1 MLQLVFSS
9 RSQMSP
15 QISDVS
21 NGVGAGRRAVRVALT
36 SLGLL
41 LALVA
46 APARGG
52 QVASPPP
59 APAGQTAAPALSR
72 EQIREFL
79 LTANIIKAKDTVKGV
94 TRPLRMT
101 LSDGTLTHDAAFS
114 TVDEHK
120 NIERFEG
127 GRAELDFVDSYKFSL
142 AAYKVAELVGLDHMM
157 PVHVE
162 REWRGKKGA
171 LAWWVDA
178 KMDEGER
185 LKSKV
190 TIPNPAAWNQQ
201 MYRMRV
207 FMQLVADTDRNVGN
221 LLIDADWKLW
231 MIDFTRA
238 FRRNK
243 SVLSDKDLKK
253 CDRELLAKLRTL
265 TAEQV
270 AAATKPYLTNAEVV
284 PLLSRRD
291 QIVKL
296 FDALAARNGEAQV
309 LY

>member
-1 MLQLVFSS
+1 MSQQIIGMWSHG
-9 RSQMSP
+9 RSAAP
-15 QISDVS
+15 ARI
-21 NGVGAGRRAVRVALT
+21 ALAT
-36 SLGLL
+36 LGLL
-41 LALVA
+41 LALFTAAARGEQGA
-46 APARGG
+46 APLPA
-52 QVASPPP
+52 ASA
-59 APAGQTAAPALSR
+59 APTAAPALSR
-72 EQIREFL
+72 DQIRQFL
-79 LTANIIKAKDTVKGV
+79 ETAPIIKGKDTVKGV
-94 TRPLRMT
+94 TRPMRVT

-127 GRAELDFVDSYKFSL
+127 GRVELDFVDSYKFTL

-162 REWRGKKGA
+162 REWRGRKGA

-185 LKSKV
+185 LRSKV
-190 TIPNPAAWNQQ
+190 QVPNPAAWNEQ
-201 MYRMRV
+201 MDRMRV

-221 LLIDADWKLW
+221 ILIDADWKVWL
-231 MIDFTRA
+231 IDFTRA

-243 SVLSDKDLKK
+243 SLLSDKDLKK
-253 CDRELLAKLRTL
+253 CDRELLARLRAL

-270 AAATKPYLTNAEVV
+270 AAATKPYLTDAEIG
-284 PLLSRRD
+284 PLLARRD
-291 QIVKL
+291 HIVKL

>member
-1 MLQLVFSS
+1 M
-9 RSQMSP
+9 P
-15 QISDVS
+15 QQITDVS
-21 NGVGAGRRAVRVALT
+21 RRGRRSARATRLALA
-36 SLGLL
+36 SLWLL
-41 LALVA
+41 LALPVA
-46 APARGG
+46 AASAG
-52 QVASPPP
+52 QAAEAP
-59 APAGQTAAPALSR
+59 APAPTAQTAAPTLPR
-72 EQIREFL
+72 EQIRQFL
-79 LTANIIKAKDTVKGV
+79 ETAPIIKGKATVKGV
-94 TRPLRMT
+94 TRPMRVT

-120 NIERFEG
+120 NVERFEG
-127 GRAELDFVDSYKFSL
+127 GRVELDFVDSYKFSL
-142 AAYKVAELVGLDHMM
+142 AAYKIAELVGLDHMM

-162 REWRGKKGA
+162 REWRGQKGA

-185 LKSKV
+185 LKNKV
-190 TIPNPAAWNQQ
+190 PVPNPAAWNEQ

-238 FRRNK
+238 FRRTK

-253 CDRELLAKLRTL
+253 CDRELLAKLRALTL
-265 TAEQV
+265 EQV
-270 AAATKPYLTNAEVV
+270 TVATRPYLTKAEIA
-284 PLLSRRD
+284 PLMARRD

>member
-1 MLQLVFSS
+1 MSQQIIGMWSHG
-9 RSQMSP
+9 RS
-15 QISDVS
+15 
-21 NGVGAGRRAVRVALT
+21 AERARIALA

-41 LALVA
+41 LALFT
-46 APARGG
+46 APARGEQG
-52 QVASPPP
+52 AAPPP
-59 APAGQTAAPALSR
+59 AASAAQTAAPALSR
-72 EQIREFL
+72 DQIRQFL
-79 LTANIIKAKDTVKGV
+79 ETAPIIKGKDTVKGV
-94 TRPLRMT
+94 TRPMRVT

-127 GRAELDFVDSYKFSL
+127 GRVELDFVDSYKFTL

-162 REWRGKKGA
+162 REWRGRKGA

-185 LKSKV
+185 LRSKV
-190 TIPNPAAWNQQ
+190 QVPNPAAWNEQ

-207 FMQLVADTDRNVGN
+207 FMQLVADTDRNMGN
-221 LLIDADWKLW
+221 ILIDADWKVW

-243 SVLSDKDLKK
+243 SLLSDKDLKK
-253 CDRELLAKLRTL
+253 CDRELLARLRAL

-270 AAATKPYLTNAEVV
+270 AAATKPYLTDAEIG
-284 PLLSRRD
+284 PLLARRD
-291 QIVKL
+291 HIVKL

>member
-1 MLQLVFSS
+1 M
-9 RSQMSP
+9 P
-15 QISDVS
+15 QQITDVS
-21 NGVGAGRRAVRVALT
+21 RRGRRSARATRLALA
-36 SLGLL
+36 SLWLL
-41 LALVA
+41 LALPV
-46 APARGG
+46 APASAG
-52 QVASPPP
+52 QAAEAP
-59 APAGQTAAPALSR
+59 APAPIAQTAAPTLPR
-72 EQIREFL
+72 EQIRQFL
-79 LTANIIKAKDTVKGV
+79 ETAPIIKGKATVKGV
-94 TRPLRMT
+94 TRPMRVT

-120 NIERFEG
+120 NVERFEG
-127 GRAELDFVDSYKFSL
+127 GRVELDFVDSYKFSL
-142 AAYKVAELVGLDHMM
+142 AAYKIAELVGLDDMM

-162 REWRGKKGA
+162 REWRGQKGA

-185 LKSKV
+185 LKNKV
-190 TIPNPAAWNQQ
+190 PVPNPAAWNEQ

-238 FRRNK
+238 FRRTK

-253 CDRELLAKLRTL
+253 CDRELLAKLRAL
-265 TAEQV
+265 TVEQV
-270 AAATKPYLTNAEVV
+270 AAATRPYLTKAEIV
-284 PLLSRRD
+284 PLMARRD

>member
-1 MLQLVFSS
+1 M
-9 RSQMSP
+9 SQ
-15 QISDVS
+15 QITAVPRRRRR
-21 NGVGAGRRAVRVALT
+21 AGRPTGMVFA
-36 SLGLL
+36 SLGLV
-41 LALVA
+41 LALLPVR
-46 APARGG
+46 ARGE
-52 QVASPPP
+52 QEAPPP
-59 APAGQTAAPALSR
+59 AASAAQIAAPELSR
-72 EQIREFL
+72 DQIRHFL
-79 LTANIIKAKDTVKGV
+79 ETAPIIKGKTTAKGV
-94 TRPLRMT
+94 TRPMRVT

-127 GRAELDFVDSYKFSL
+127 GRVELDFVDSYKFSL
-142 AAYKVAELVGLDHMM
+142 AAYKIAELVGLDHMM

-162 REWRGKKGA
+162 REWRGHKGA

-185 LKSKV
+185 LKNKV
-190 TIPNPAAWNQQ
+190 PVPNPAAWNEQ

-238 FRRNK
+238 FRRTK

-253 CDRELLAKLRTL
+253 CDRELLAKLRAL

-270 AAATKPYLTNAEVV
+270 SAAAKPYLTNAEIV
-284 PLLSRRD
+284 PLLARRD

>member
-1 MLQLVFSS
+1 M
-9 RSQMSP
+9 
-15 QISDVS
+15 
-21 NGVGAGRRAVRVALT
+21 RV
-36 SLGLL
+36 
-41 LALVA
+41 
-46 APARGG
+46 
-52 QVASPPP
+52 
-59 APAGQTAAPALSR
+59 
-72 EQIREFL
+72 
-79 LTANIIKAKDTVKGV
+79 
-94 TRPLRMT
+94 T

-120 NIERFEG
+120 NVERFEG
-127 GRAELDFVDSYKFSL
+127 GRVELDFVDSYKFSL
-142 AAYKVAELVGLDHMM
+142 AAYKIAELVGLDDMM

-162 REWRGKKGA
+162 REWRGQKGA

-185 LKSKV
+185 LKNKV
-190 TIPNPAAWNQQ
+190 PVPNPAAWNEQ

-238 FRRNK
+238 FRRTK

-253 CDRELLAKLRTL
+253 CDRELLAKLRAL
-265 TAEQV
+265 TVEQV
-270 AAATKPYLTNAEVV
+270 AAATRPYLTKAEIV
-284 PLLSRRD
+284 PLMARRD

>member
-1 MLQLVFSS
+1 M
-9 RSQMSP
+9 P
-15 QISDVS
+15 QQITDVS
-21 NGVGAGRRAVRVALT
+21 RRGRRSARATRLALA
-36 SLGLL
+36 SPWLL
-41 LALVA
+41 LALPVA
-46 APARGG
+46 AASAG
-52 QVASPPP
+52 QAAEAP
-59 APAGQTAAPALSR
+59 APAPIAQTAAPTLPR
-72 EQIREFL
+72 EQIRQFL
-79 LTANIIKAKDTVKGV
+79 ETAPIIKGKTTVKGV
-94 TRPLRMT
+94 TRPMRVT

-114 TVDEHK
+114 TVDEYK

-127 GRAELDFVDSYKFSL
+127 GRVELDFVDSYKFSL
-142 AAYKVAELVGLDHMM
+142 AAYKIAELVGLDHMM

-162 REWRGKKGA
+162 REWRGQKGA

-185 LKSKV
+185 LKNKV
-190 TIPNPAAWNQQ
+190 PVPNPAAWNEQ

-238 FRRNK
+238 FRRTK

-253 CDRELLAKLRTL
+253 CDRELLAKLRAL
-265 TAEQV
+265 TPEQV
-270 AAATKPYLTNAEVV
+270 AAATKPYLTKAEIV
-284 PLLSRRD
+284 PLLARRD

>member
-1 MLQLVFSS
+1 M
-9 RSQMSP
+9 P
-15 QISDVS
+15 QQITDVS
-21 NGVGAGRRAVRVALT
+21 RRGRRSARATRLALA
-36 SLGLL
+36 SLWLL
-41 LALVA
+41 LALPVA
-46 APARGG
+46 AASAG
-52 QVASPPP
+52 QAAEAP
-59 APAGQTAAPALSR
+59 APAPTAQTAAPALPR
-72 EQIREFL
+72 EQIRQFL
-79 LTANIIKAKDTVKGV
+79 ETAPIIKGKATVKGV
-94 TRPLRMT
+94 TRPMRVT

-120 NIERFEG
+120 NVERFEG
-127 GRAELDFVDSYKFSL
+127 GRVELDFVDSYKFSL
-142 AAYKVAELVGLDHMM
+142 AAYKIAELVGLDHMM

-162 REWRGKKGA
+162 REWRGQKGA

-185 LKSKV
+185 LKNKV
-190 TIPNPAAWNQQ
+190 PVPNPAAWNEQ

-238 FRRNK
+238 FRRTK

-253 CDRELLAKLRTL
+253 CDRELLAKLRAL
-265 TAEQV
+265 TPEQV
-270 AAATKPYLTNAEVV
+270 AAATKPYLTKAEIV
-284 PLLSRRD
+284 PLLARRD

>member
-1 MLQLVFSS
+1 M
-9 RSQMSP
+9 P
-15 QISDVS
+15 QQITDVS
-21 NGVGAGRRAVRVALT
+21 RRGRRSARATRLALA
-36 SLGLL
+36 SLWLL
-41 LALVA
+41 LPLRA
-46 APARGG
+46 APASAG
-52 QVASPPP
+52 QAAEAP
-59 APAGQTAAPALSR
+59 APSTAQTAAPALPR
-72 EQIREFL
+72 EQIRQFL
-79 LTANIIKAKDTVKGV
+79 ETAPIIKGRATVKGV
-94 TRPLRMT
+94 TRPMRVT

-120 NIERFEG
+120 NVERFEG
-127 GRAELDFVDSYKFSL
+127 GRVELDFVDSYKFSL
-142 AAYKVAELVGLDHMM
+142 AAYKIAELVGLDDMM

-162 REWRGKKGA
+162 REWRGQKGA

-185 LKSKV
+185 LKNKV
-190 TIPNPAAWNQQ
+190 PVPNPAAWNEQ

-238 FRRNK
+238 FRRTK

-253 CDRELLAKLRTL
+253 CDRELLAKLRAL
-265 TAEQV
+265 TVEQV
-270 AAATKPYLTNAEVV
+270 AAATRPYLTKAEIV
-284 PLLSRRD
+284 PLMARRD

>member
-1 MLQLVFSS
+1 M
-9 RSQMSP
+9 SQ
-15 QISDVS
+15 QITAVP
-21 NGVGAGRRAVRVALT
+21 RRRRRTGPPTGMVLA
-36 SLGLL
+36 SLGLV
-41 LALVA
+41 LALLPVR
-46 APARGG
+46 ARGE
-52 QVASPPP
+52 QEPPPP
-59 APAGQTAAPALSR
+59 AASATQIAEPALSWD
-72 EQIREFL
+72 QIRHFL
-79 LTANIIKAKDTVKGV
+79 ETAPIIKGKGTVKGV
-94 TRPLRMT
+94 TRPMRVT

-127 GRAELDFVDSYKFSL
+127 GRVELDFVDSYKFSL
-142 AAYKVAELVGLDHMM
+142 AAYKVSELVGLDHMM

-162 REWRGKKGA
+162 REWRGQKGA

-185 LKSKV
+185 LRSKV
-190 TIPNPAAWNQQ
+190 QVPNPAAWNEQ

-238 FRRNK
+238 FRRTK

-253 CDRELLAKLRTL
+253 CDRELLAKLRAL

-270 AAATKPYLTNAEVV
+270 AAATKPYLTNAEIV
-284 PLLSRRD
+284 PLLARRD

>member
-1 MLQLVFSS
+1 MSYPIRDAS
-9 RSQMSP
+9 IRGRSPERSCR
-15 QISDVS
+15 
-21 NGVGAGRRAVRVALT
+21 GAVAT
-36 SLGLL
+36 LGLL
-41 LALVA
+41 LALLATPAHGGQAAA
-46 APARGG
+46 APT
-52 QVASPPP
+52 
-59 APAGQTAAPALSR
+59 APVGQTTAPALSR
-72 EQIREFL
+72 EQIRQFL
-79 LTANIIKAKDTVKGV
+79 ETATIIKGKDTVKGV
-94 TRPLRMT
+94 TRPMRVT
-101 LSDGTLTHDAAFS
+101 LTDGTLTHDAAFS
-114 TVDEHK
+114 AVHEHK
-120 NIERFEG
+120 NVERFEG
-127 GRAELDFVDSYKFSL
+127 GRVELDFVDSYKFTL

-162 REWRGKKGA
+162 REWRGQKGA

-190 TIPNPAAWNQQ
+190 QVPNPAAWNEQ

-207 FMQLVADTDRNVGN
+207 FTQLVADTDRNMGN
-221 LLIDADWKLW
+221 ILIDADWKLW

-253 CDRELLAKLRTL
+253 CDRELLAKLRAL

-270 AAATKPYLTNAEVV
+270 AMATKPYLTNAEIV
-284 PLLSRRD
+284 PLLARRD

>member
-1 MLQLVFSS
+1 MSQQIIGMWSHG
-9 RSQMSP
+9 RSAAP
-15 QISDVS
+15 ARI
-21 NGVGAGRRAVRVALT
+21 ALAT
-36 SLGLL
+36 LGLL
-41 LALVA
+41 LALFT
-46 APARGG
+46 APARGEQG
-52 QVASPPP
+52 AAPLPAASA
-59 APAGQTAAPALSR
+59 APTAAPALSR
-72 EQIREFL
+72 DQIRQFL
-79 LTANIIKAKDTVKGV
+79 ETAPIIKGKDTVKGV
-94 TRPLRMT
+94 TRPMRVT

-127 GRAELDFVDSYKFSL
+127 GRVELDFVDSYKFTL

-162 REWRGKKGA
+162 REWRGRKGA

-185 LKSKV
+185 LRSKV
-190 TIPNPAAWNQQ
+190 QVPNPAAWNEQ

-221 LLIDADWKLW
+221 ILIDADWKVWL
-231 MIDFTRA
+231 IDFTRA

-243 SVLSDKDLKK
+243 SLLSDKDLKK
-253 CDRELLAKLRTL
+253 CDRELLARLRAL

-270 AAATKPYLTNAEVV
+270 AAATKPYLTDAEIG
-284 PLLSRRD
+284 PLLARRD
-291 QIVKL
+291 HIVKL

>member
-1 MLQLVFSS
+1 M
-9 RSQMSP
+9 P
-15 QISDVS
+15 QEITDVS
-21 NGVGAGRRAVRVALT
+21 RRRRSRRAPRLALACL
-36 SLGLL
+36 SLL
-41 LALVA
+41 LALRA
-46 APARGG
+46 DPASG
-52 QVASPPP
+52 
-59 APAGQTAAPALSR
+59 GQTAAAPPPTASTGQILAPALSR
-72 EQIREFL
+72 EQIRQFL
-79 LTANIIKAKDTVKGV
+79 ETAPIIKGKNTVKGV
-94 TRPLRMT
+94 TRPMRVT

-127 GRAELDFVDSYKFSL
+127 GRVELDFVDSYKFSL
-142 AAYKVAELVGLDHMM
+142 AAYKIAELVGLDHMM

-162 REWRGKKGA
+162 REWRGQKGA

-185 LKSKV
+185 LKNKV
-190 TIPNPAAWNQQ
+190 PVPNPAAWNEQ

-238 FRRNK
+238 FRRTK
-243 SVLSDKDLKK
+243 SLLSDKDLKK
-253 CDRELLAKLRTL
+253 CDRELLAKLRAL

-270 AAATKPYLTNAEVV
+270 AAATKPYLTNAEIV
-284 PLLSRRD
+284 PLLARRD

-296 FDALAARNGEAQV
+296 FDALAARSGEAQV

>member
-1 MLQLVFSS
+1 M
-9 RSQMSP
+9 P
-15 QISDVS
+15 QEITDVS
-21 NGVGAGRRAVRVALT
+21 RRPRSRRAARLALA
-36 SLGLL
+36 SLWLL
-41 LALVA
+41 LALRADPASGGQTAA
-46 APARGG
+46 APQPTASTG
-52 QVASPPP
+52 QI
-59 APAGQTAAPALSR
+59 AAPALSR
-72 EQIREFL
+72 EQIRQFL
-79 LTANIIKAKDTVKGV
+79 ETAPIIKGKNTVKGV
-94 TRPLRMT
+94 TRPMRVT
-101 LSDGTLTHDAAFS
+101 LSDGALTHDAAFS

-127 GRAELDFVDSYKFSL
+127 GRVELDFVDSYKFSL
-142 AAYKVAELVGLDHMM
+142 AAYKIAELVGLDHMM

-162 REWRGKKGA
+162 REWRGQKGA

-185 LKSKV
+185 LKNKV
-190 TIPNPAAWNQQ
+190 PVPNPAAWNEQ

-238 FRRNK
+238 FRRTK
-243 SVLSDKDLKK
+243 SLLSDKDLKK
-253 CDRELLAKLRTL
+253 CDRELLAKLRAL

-270 AAATKPYLTNAEVV
+270 AAATKPYLANAEIV
-284 PLLSRRD
+284 PLLARRD

-296 FDALAARNGEAQV
+296 FDALAARSGEAQV

>member
-1 MLQLVFSS
+1 M
-9 RSQMSP
+9 SQ

-21 NGVGAGRRAVRVALT
+21 SGGCARWPYPFALPT
-36 SLGLL
+36 LGLL
-41 LALVA
+41 LALLA
-46 APARGG
+46 TPAHGGQAGATAPA
-52 QVASPPP
+52 

-72 EQIREFL
+72 DQIRRFL
-79 LTANIIKAKDTVKGV
+79 ETAPIIKGKDTVKGV
-94 TRPLRMT
+94 TRPMRVT

-114 TVDEHK
+114 TVDEYK
-120 NIERFEG
+120 NVERFEG
-127 GRAELDFVDSYKFSL
+127 GRVELDFVDSYKFTL

-178 KMDEGER
+178 TMDEGER

-190 TIPNPAAWNQQ
+190 QVPNPAAWNEQ

-221 LLIDADWKLW
+221 ILIDADWKLW

-238 FRRNK
+238 FCRTR

-253 CDRELLAKLRTL
+253 CDRELLAKLRAL

-270 AAATKPYLTNAEVV
+270 AAATKPYLTKADIA
-284 PLLSRRD
+284 PLMARRD

>member
-1 MLQLVFSS
+1 MPQ
-9 RSQMSP
+9 
-15 QISDVS
+15 QISDLS
-21 NGVGAGRRAVRVALT
+21 SRDRKRGRPGHVAFTTLA
-36 SLGLL
+36 LL
-41 LALVA
+41 LALLA
-46 APARGG
+46 APAIGG
-52 QVASPPP
+52 QAAAPPAP
-59 APAGQTAAPALSR
+59 APAGQTAAPVLSR

-79 LTANIIKAKDTVKGV
+79 KTAKIIKGKDTVKGV
-94 TRPLRMT
+94 TRPMRVT

-120 NIERFEG
+120 NVERFEG
-127 GRAELDFVDSYKFSL
+127 GRAELDFVDSYKFTL

-162 REWRGKKGA
+162 REWRGQKGA
-171 LAWWVDA
+171 LAWWVEA

-190 TIPNPAAWNQQ
+190 PVPNPAAWNEQ

-221 LLIDADWKLW
+221 ILIDADWKLW

-253 CDRELLAKLRTL
+253 CDRELLAKLRAL

-270 AAATKPYLTNAEVV
+270 AAATNPYLTNAEIV

>member
-1 MLQLVFSS
+1 M
-9 RSQMSP
+9 P
-15 QISDVS
+15 QQITDVS
-21 NGVGAGRRAVRVALT
+21 RRGRRSARATRLALA
-36 SLGLL
+36 SLWLL
-41 LALVA
+41 LALPV
-46 APARGG
+46 APASAG
-52 QVASPPP
+52 QAAEAP
-59 APAGQTAAPALSR
+59 APAPTAQTAAPALPR
-72 EQIREFL
+72 EQIRQFL
-79 LTANIIKAKDTVKGV
+79 ETAPIIKGKATVKGV
-94 TRPLRMT
+94 TRPMRVT

-120 NIERFEG
+120 NVERFEG
-127 GRAELDFVDSYKFSL
+127 GRVELDFVDSYKFSL
-142 AAYKVAELVGLDHMM
+142 AAYKIAELVGLDHMM

-162 REWRGKKGA
+162 REWRGQKGA

-185 LKSKV
+185 LKNKV
-190 TIPNPAAWNQQ
+190 PVPNPAAWNEQ

-238 FRRNK
+238 FRRTK

-253 CDRELLAKLRTL
+253 CDRELLAKLRAL

-270 AAATKPYLTNAEVV
+270 AAATKPYLTNAEIV
-284 PLLSRRD
+284 PLLARRD

>member
-1 MLQLVFSS
+1 MPQEITDIS
-9 RSQMSP
+9 RRRRS
-15 QISDVS
+15 
-21 NGVGAGRRAVRVALT
+21 RRAARLALA
-36 SLGLL
+36 SLWLL
-41 LALVA
+41 LALRADPASGGQTAA
-46 APARGG
+46 APQPTASTG
-52 QVASPPP
+52 QI
-59 APAGQTAAPALSR
+59 AAPALSR
-72 EQIREFL
+72 EQIRQFL
-79 LTANIIKAKDTVKGV
+79 ETAPIIKGKNTVKGV
-94 TRPLRMT
+94 TRPMRVT
-101 LSDGTLTHDAAFS
+101 LSDGALTHDAAFS

-127 GRAELDFVDSYKFSL
+127 GRVELDFVDSYKFSL
-142 AAYKVAELVGLDHMM
+142 AAYKIAELVGLDHMM

-162 REWRGKKGA
+162 REWRGQKGA

-185 LKSKV
+185 LKNKV
-190 TIPNPAAWNQQ
+190 PVPNPAAWNEQ

-238 FRRNK
+238 FRRTK

-253 CDRELLAKLRTL
+253 CDRELLAKLRAL

-270 AAATKPYLTNAEVV
+270 AAVTKPYLTNAEIV
-284 PLLSRRD
+284 PLLARRD

>member
-1 MLQLVFSS
+1 
-9 RSQMSP
+9 
-15 QISDVS
+15 
-21 NGVGAGRRAVRVALT
+21 
-36 SLGLL
+36 
-41 LALVA
+41 
-46 APARGG
+46 
-52 QVASPPP
+52 
-59 APAGQTAAPALSR
+59 
-72 EQIREFL
+72 
-79 LTANIIKAKDTVKGV
+79 
-94 TRPLRMT
+94 
-101 LSDGTLTHDAAFS
+101 
-114 TVDEHK
+114 
-120 NIERFEG
+120 
-127 GRAELDFVDSYKFSL
+127 
-142 AAYKVAELVGLDHMM
+142 
-157 PVHVE
+157 
-162 REWRGKKGA
+162 
-171 LAWWVDA
+171 
-178 KMDEGER
+178 MDEGER

-190 TIPNPAAWNQQ
+190 PVPNPAAWNEQ

-221 LLIDADWKLW
+221 LLIDEDWKLW

-284 PLLSRRD
+284 PLMARRD

-296 FDALAARNGEAQV
+296 FDALAARSGEAQV